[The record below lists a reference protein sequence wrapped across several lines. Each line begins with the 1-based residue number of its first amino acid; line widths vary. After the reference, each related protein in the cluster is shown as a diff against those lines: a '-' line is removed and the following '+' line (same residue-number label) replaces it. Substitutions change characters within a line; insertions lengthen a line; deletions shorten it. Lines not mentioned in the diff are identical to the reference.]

1 MWYIKR
7 NQFYTLWNE
16 LSSVCGLLSSA
27 KVKTQIF
34 YSRSERSHRI
44 LYQQQHYLELVK
56 FIDSLSLLI
65 YPNFLLILLR
75 VTLVDV
81 IWVKTSVFPWHS
93 GHSEVGISCN
103 NIDHRRLVEEWQ
115 QKMRCSMYVG
125 LWTYVSKYVC
135 CLKLASHCGRY
146 KDRRELT

>member
-1 MWYIKR
+1 MWCIKR
-7 NQFYTLWNE
+7 NQFYALWNE
-16 LSSVCGLLSSA
+16 LLSMCGLLSSA

-34 YSRSERSHRI
+34 YSRSERSRRI

-56 FIDSLSLLI
+56 FIDSSYLSAPTI
-65 YPNFLLILLR
+65 YPNFLFILLR
-75 VTLVDV
+75 VTFVHV

-103 NIDHRRLVEEWQ
+103 NINIDHRRLVEEWQ

-125 LWTYVSKYVC
+125 LWVWT
-135 CLKLASHCGRY
+135 
-146 KDRRELT
+146 